1 LDPTLETDTAV
12 DQYRAL
18 LDVAES
24 ISRNRD
30 LPALFED
37 LAQRLRGVV
46 PFEYLNLVLHVPER
60 DTMRL
65 RVLTSTRPAEPS
77 FLETPVD
84 ETPSG
89 LVWQTQRPLVIHD
102 IDQETRYPKIMQLL
116 RGHGVRSCCVL
127 PLTTAQRRLGAM
139 GLGGAEP
146 SAFARADLEF
156 LAQVARQVAV
166 AVENVLNYEAAQC
179 YQGELA
185 RQRDRVQVVLDVT
198 NAMVAN
204 LDLRELFQAVSELL
218 RRLIRHEYAS
228 LVLVD
233 PAKGQLRLE
242 ALDFP
247 GSNSQIHE
255 VQMASL
261 EDSPAADA
269 MRTRQPLLLNRID
282 VERFPSEIVRRLLA
296 EGLQSAVCIPLL
308 RGDRALGTLNV
319 ASMREAAFTP
329 DDVALLTQIGNELA
343 IAVENALAFR
353 QIEELKDKL
362 AEEKLYLEDEIRTEY
377 DFEEIVGD
385 SQSLKRVL
393 RDVETVA
400 PTDSTV
406 LIQGESGTGKEL
418 IARAIHNLS
427 GRRQRT
433 FVKVNCAAIPT
444 GLIESELFG
453 HEKGA
458 FTGAISQKIGR
469 FELADK
475 GTLFLDEIGDIPLE
489 LQPKLLRVLQE
500 REFERLGSTRTVKVD
515 IRLVTATNRDLSQM
529 IASREFREDLFYRL
543 NVFPITLPPLRE
555 RREDIPLL
563 ARYFTQKYARRMNR
577 GIETIPSEAMEALTN
592 WNWPGNVRE
601 LENLIE
607 RAVILTRGAALH
619 VPLAELRNGGEAAAT
634 TGTPTTL
641 EEAEREHILRG
652 LRESKWVVGGP
663 VGAAAR
669 LGLKRTTL
677 QSRMKK
683 LGITLRKE
691 NLR

>member
-1 LDPTLETDTAV
+1 MKLDPTLATDTAV

-37 LAQRLRGVV
+37 LAQRLRGVAA
-46 PFEYLNLVLHVPER
+46 FEYLNLVLHVPER
-60 DTMRL
+60 NTMRL
-65 RVLTSTRPAEPS
+65 RVLTSMRPSDSS
-77 FLETPVD
+77 FWETPVD

-89 LVWQTQRPLVIHD
+89 LVWQTQRPLVIPD

-146 SAFARADLEF
+146 SAFAHADLEF

-179 YQGELA
+179 YQAELA

-255 VQMASL
+255 VQMALL

-269 MRTRQPLLLNRID
+269 LRTRQPLLLNCMD

-362 AEEKLYLEDEIRTEY
+362 TEEKLYLEDEIRTEY

-555 RREDIPLL
+555 RREDISLL

-577 GIETIPSEAMEALTN
+577 AIETIPGEAMEALTN

-619 VPLAELRNGGEAAAT
+619 VPLAELRNGGEAAST
-634 TGTPTTL
+634 TGALTTL

-663 VGAAAR
+663 AGAAVR

-677 QSRMKK
+677 QSRIQK
-683 LGITLRKE
+683 LGIVRSG
-691 NLR
+691 

>member
-1 LDPTLETDTAV
+1 
-12 DQYRAL
+12 
-18 LDVAES
+18 
-24 ISRNRD
+24 
-30 LPALFED
+30 
-37 LAQRLRGVV
+37 
-46 PFEYLNLVLHVPER
+46 
-60 DTMRL
+60 M
-65 RVLTSTRPAEPS
+65 
-77 FLETPVD
+77 
-84 ETPSG
+84 
-89 LVWQTQRPLVIHD
+89 
-102 IDQETRYPKIMQLL
+102 
-116 RGHGVRSCCVL
+116 
-127 PLTTAQRRLGAM
+127 
-139 GLGGAEP
+139 
-146 SAFARADLEF
+146 
-156 LAQVARQVAV
+156 
-166 AVENVLNYEAAQC
+166 
-179 YQGELA
+179 
-185 RQRDRVQVVLDVT
+185 
-198 NAMVAN
+198 
-204 LDLRELFQAVSELL
+204 
-218 RRLIRHEYAS
+218 
-228 LVLVD
+228 
-233 PAKGQLRLE
+233 
-242 ALDFP
+242 
-247 GSNSQIHE
+247 
-255 VQMASL
+255 
-261 EDSPAADA
+261 
-269 MRTRQPLLLNRID
+269 
-282 VERFPSEIVRRLLA
+282 RRLLA
-296 EGLQSAVCIPLL
+296 AGLQSAVCIPLL

-319 ASMREAAFTP
+319 ASMRDAAFAP
-329 DDVALLTQIGNELA
+329 QDVELLTQIGNELA

-385 SQSLKRVL
+385 SPSLKRVL

-406 LIQGESGTGKEL
+406 LIHGESGTGKEL

-427 GRRQRT
+427 ARRERT

-529 IASREFREDLFYRL
+529 IASRQFREDLFYRL

-563 ARYFTQKYARRMNR
+563 ARYFAQKYARRMNR
-577 GIETIPSEAMEALTN
+577 RIETIPSEAMEALTN

-601 LENLIE
+601 MENLIE
-607 RAVILTRGAALH
+607 RAVILTRGAALN
-619 VPLAELRNGGEAAAT
+619 VPLAELLHGGAAVKGA
-634 TGTPTTL
+634 PTTL
-641 EEAEREHILRG
+641 EEAEREHILRA

-663 VGAAAR
+663 AGAAAR

-677 QSRMKK
+677 QSRMAK
-683 LGITLRKE
+683 LGIKGRG
-691 NLR
+691 

>member
-1 LDPTLETDTAV
+1 LRLDLTPDADATV

-18 LDVAES
+18 LDVSES

-30 LPALFED
+30 LAALFED
-37 LAQRLRGVV
+37 LALRLHRVV
-46 PFEYLNLVLHVPER
+46 RFDYLNLVLHVPER
-60 DTMRL
+60 NTMRL
-65 RVLTSTRPAEPS
+65 RVLTSTRPADS
-77 FLETPVD
+77 SVSETPVD

-89 LVWQTQRPLVIHD
+89 LVWQTQQPLVIDD
-102 IDQETRYPKIMQLL
+102 IDQEARYPKIMQLL

-146 SAFARADLEF
+146 FAFDHADLEF

-185 RQRDRVQVVLDVT
+185 RQRDRLQVVLDVT
-198 NAMVAN
+198 NAMVASLN
-204 LDLRELFQAVSELL
+204 LRELFRAVSELL

-233 PAKGQLRLE
+233 PAKGQVRLE

-247 GSNSQIHE
+247 GGNSRIHE
-255 VQMASL
+255 AQGASPD
-261 EDSPAADA
+261 EDSPAAEA
-269 MRTRQPLLLNRID
+269 MRTRQPLLWNRVD
-282 VERFPSEIVRRLLA
+282 AEHFPSEIVRRLLA

-308 RGDRALGTLNV
+308 RGDRVLGTLNV
-319 ASMREAAFTP
+319 ASMRDANFAPE
-329 DDVALLTQIGNELA
+329 DVELLTQIGNELA

-385 SQSLKRVL
+385 SQSLKRAL

-406 LIQGESGTGKEL
+406 LILGESGTGKEL

-427 GRRQRT
+427 ARRQRT

-543 NVFPITLPPLRE
+543 NVFPIPLPPLRD

-563 ARYFTQKYARRMNR
+563 VRYFTQKYARRMNR
-577 GIETIPSEAMEALTN
+577 RIETIPSEAMEALTN

-601 LENLIE
+601 LENFIE
-607 RAVILTRGAALH
+607 RAVILTRGSALH
-619 VPLAELRNGGEAAAT
+619 VLLAELRNGGDAAAPT
-634 TGTPTTL
+634 ALTTL
-641 EEAEREHILRG
+641 EEAERAHILRA
-652 LRESKWVVGGP
+652 LQECKWVVGGP
-663 VGAAAR
+663 AGAAAR

-677 QSRMKK
+677 QSRMLK
-683 LGITLRKE
+683 LGIQRA
-691 NLR
+691 